1 MNPKLKLLLLII
13 FSTCTLFITDLFYM
27 SIIFLAVIFGILLL
41 KIHSK
46 LFEWIKPILIICVFI
61 VLIQTFTYTPITF
74 SIEGLLFGIT
84 ISLRLLTLLLAV
96 FAFVSITP
104 PKELLESFSFL
115 PNEIALMLMLSFRL
129 LPLVKKEIVGIVN
142 AQKARGLNF
151 KTPNLFKTYFPI
163 LVPLFAKTLEGSN
176 RMALAMESRGFKG
189 K

>member
-1 MNPKLKLLLLII
+1 MLIV
-13 FSTCTLFITDLFYM
+13 
-27 SIIFLAVIFGILLL
+27 FLAVILGIFLLR
-41 KIHSK
+41 IHSK

-61 VLIQTFTYTPITF
+61 VLIQTFTYTPIGF

-96 FAFVSITP
+96 FTFVSTTP
-104 PKELLESFSFL
+104 PKELLEGFSFL
-115 PNEIALMLMLSFRL
+115 PKEIALMLMLAFRL
-129 LPLVKKEIVGIVN
+129 LPLVKKEIVTIVN

-151 KTPNLFKTYFPI
+151 KTLNLFKTYFPI